1 MPNNQLFISPS
12 EEVDEYLGFRINDI
26 EHDLFLKARDLRPDG
41 DQNNLGHVLHG
52 GHQTWVGLDP
62 QTLNTPYSELKL
74 LCDVLKPKSDEL
86 MVDLGAGYGRLGVVL
101 AHLYPEVQF
110 LGYELVEERVQEGNR
125 IFEKLGYEKGKLM
138 TADLTHNFKL
148 PVAQYYF
155 IYDYGKVAHIR
166 QTLKELEALADNHSF
181 TVIARGK
188 GVQSII
194 EHEHPWLA
202 DIYPIH
208 REEKF
213 SIYSMTDPG
222 NRG

>member
-1 MPNNQLFISPS
+1 MTNNQLFISPS
-12 EEVDEYLGFRINDI
+12 EEVDEYLGFKIKDI
-26 EHDLFLKARDLRPDG
+26 EHGLFLKAKGLRPEG
-41 DQNNLGHVLHG
+41 DLNNLGHVLHG

-62 QTLNTPYSELKL
+62 QTLNTPYTELKT
-74 LCDVLKPKSDEL
+74 LCDVLRPRGDEL

-101 AHLYPEVQF
+101 AHLYPEVKF
-110 LGYELVEERVQEGNR
+110 LGYELVDERVQEGNR
-125 IFEKLGYEKGKLM
+125 ILKKLGYTKGTLI
-138 TADLTHNFKL
+138 TADLTRDFSL
-148 PVAQYYF
+148 PIAEYYF

-166 QTLKELEALADNHSF
+166 QTLKELEALADQHSF

-202 DIYPIH
+202 DIYPVH
-208 REEKF
+208 REENF
-213 SIYSMTDPG
+213 SIYSMTDPD